1 MDNRKDMNIFNQN
14 FYSQK
19 DKSESNQ
26 IEEDDEDYDKNNPY
40 NNSIADS
47 MSYQTNESEVLRKT
61 GNDKILSNDDNEP
74 SNKIFPQNN
83 SGDIKLKTKEM
94 QYNPMKNPENK
105 VNIVNPFQSV
115 NPEMN
120 NGFNIDGSI
129 NKNCFNQEFKSV
141 ESKTVPKSIA
151 KNSNIYELY
160 PKPQFNNIQI
170 DAKAILNSLNDQK
183 TTIILQKILM
193 ESNNE
198 QIKSIVLEL
207 QGRYRQLILDKNG
220 NFFCKDLFKICDQ
233 KERIII
239 LKELSPTL
247 SEDCCNNFGT
257 HPIQALI
264 EFSSSEEEYTLIL
277 RSFNDYNKLLF
288 ATLDPNG
295 AYVIQKI
302 IIRIPERFRG
312 EFNFIFSSFICFVC
326 KQKFGIVTV
335 KKFIECTKSEGI
347 TQNIMN
353 LIKTNFM
360 NFAVD
365 KYGNYLIQFILE
377 KWGNFNEGIE
387 IKELIFKNFNVMC
400 KSKYSSFICELYVKM
415 LNNEEKNE
423 LIKTL
428 DINEIK
434 NSNNGNKILKYLGI
448 HLNNDNNGINNYQ
461 NQFQLPLSLNN
472 NNNINIT
479 SQPNFMNYGNQNN
492 NNNGNN
498 NYGNRNFFYR
508 PNNKNNKH
516 KK

>member
-1 MDNRKDMNIFNQN
+1 MDKGKDVNIFNQN
-14 FYSQK
+14 FYGQK
-19 DKSESNQ
+19 DKPESNQ
-26 IEEDDEDYDKNNPY
+26 IEEDDENYDKNSPY
-40 NNSIADS
+40 NNSNADS
-47 MSYQTNESEVLRKT
+47 MSYQTNESEMLRKT
-61 GNDKILSNDDNEP
+61 GNDKILFNDDNDQ
-74 SNKIFPQNN
+74 NVKIFSQSN
-83 SGDIKLKTKEM
+83 SGEIKCKQMDFKP
-94 QYNPMKNPENK
+94 QKNPDINLF
-105 VNIVNPFQSV
+105 NQNLSV
-115 NPEMN
+115 NPELN
-120 NGFNIDGSI
+120 NNYNIDKSL
-129 NKNCFNQEFKSV
+129 NPNYLNHEFKSV
-141 ESKTVPKSIA
+141 ENGPIPKNIA
-151 KNSNIYELY
+151 TSSNIYGLY
-160 PKPQFNNIQI
+160 PKPQFNNIKI
-170 DAKAILNSLNDQK
+170 DARAILNSLNDQK

-193 ESNNE
+193 ESDTE
-198 QIKSIVLEL
+198 QIKSIVNDLK
-207 QGRYRQLILDKNG
+207 GRYRQLILDKNG

-233 KERIII
+233 NERIAI

-264 EFSSSEEEYTLIL
+264 EFSSCEEEYKLIL
-277 RSFNDYNKLLF
+277 YSFNDYNKLLF
-288 ATLDPNG
+288 ATVDPNG

-302 IIRIPERFRG
+302 IIRIPERFRA
-312 EFNFIFSSFICFVC
+312 EFNFIFSSFISFVC

-335 KKFIECTKSEGI
+335 KKFIECTKSEKI
-347 TQNIMN
+347 TLQIMN
-353 LIKTNFM
+353 LIKSNFM

-365 KYGNYLIQFILE
+365 KYGNYLLQFILE
-377 KWGNFNEGIE
+377 KWGNFSEGIE

-400 KSKYSSFICELYVKM
+400 KSKYSSFVCELYVKM

-448 HLNNDNNGINNYQ
+448 HLNNDNNGINNFQ
-461 NQFQLPLSLNN
+461 NQFQLPLSLNNNN

-492 NNNGNN
+492 NNGNN

-508 PNNKNNKH
+508 SNNKNNKH